1 MNIESYLNLYK
12 DKPILDKIIAYGE
25 TTARIERADFKS
37 STDVT
42 KNPDD
47 RMYYLSEYHAQ
58 IERANGLLDM
68 IKREIATPPGF

>member
-1 MNIESYLNLYK
+1 MNTESYLSLYK

-25 TTARIERADFKS
+25 TNARIERANFQS
-37 STDVT
+37 SSEIT

-47 RMYYLSEYHAQ
+47 RKYYQTEYHAQ

-68 IKREIATPPGF
+68 IRRELATPPGF